1 MLTIPNADKDVEKQQ
16 LFSQSFLVGLQLWKS
31 LVLPYKTKYTLTI
44 QSINL
49 VFHYL
54 STRVETITQNSAHR

>member
-16 LFSQSFLVGLQLWKS
+16 LFSQSFLVGLELWKS

-49 VFHYL
+49 AFHYL
-54 STRVETITQNSAHR
+54 ST